1 MILIFFKIQVSFLF
15 LLGMTSNLYL
25 ILPNLVLIPNN
36 NKVEGDSSTR
46 LHYCRFLSACLST
59 HLALH
64 FSLKGIITLTLLL
77 LELYAVLAGGIVIE

>member
-15 LLGMTSNLYL
+15 LLGVTSNL
-25 ILPNLVLIPNN
+25 ILPNLVLIPCN
-36 NKVEGDSSTR
+36 NKMEGDSSTR